1 LPVQPYQ
8 ISVCR
13 ESPNLQLQ
21 QNNNNNK
28 SKQPISAKTPG
39 KLKFNIGSTS
49 SIAHDIAERNLQLPT
64 VAK

>member
-21 QNNNNNK
+21 QNNNNK
-28 SKQPISAKTPG
+28 SKQQISAKTPG